1 LCLFAPKPEAD
12 LSSKLLTR
20 SAYSTTDE
28 AVQGKE
34 TAAHSK
40 ADIMN
45 LISMDLY
52 KLKDLLWTLSKSVR
66 ITLKMAIG
74 FFYIWTILG
83 ECFVLEVK
91 TY

>member
-1 LCLFAPKPEAD
+1 V
-12 LSSKLLTR
+12 
-20 SAYSTTDE
+20 
-28 AVQGKE
+28 VQGKE

-83 ECFVLEVK
+83 ECFVPEVK